1 MVSQSFCVGNEAEKS
16 LSSAMKQLGLFIG
29 FLLAGLANPI
39 LAQEREMIIQVP
51 QSAYSQGVKMK
62 GWYVARSQ
70 SVIQV
75 QPVAV
80 IP

>member
-1 MVSQSFCVGNEAEKS
+1 
-16 LSSAMKQLGLFIG
+16 MKQLGLFIG
-29 FLLAGLANPI
+29 VLLAGLANPI
-39 LAQEREMIIQVP
+39 LAQEREMIILVP
-51 QSAYSQGVKMK
+51 QLAYSQAVKMK